1 MLRDRHGGRD
11 VGEGNAGDH
20 RQTGTNQPHTVQ
32 LQAGAET
39 CDQQAGLNDGG
50 GLRGIHLGG
59 RGHQEDRREIRH
71 EHGHDV
77 LQAERNALPERHRCV
92 KTAQRLKR
100 HAFFHVFCLRLF
112 SVFSMFFSSLNCY
125 ILSYNRL
132 SVLKKSGAEFDGAV
146 FRIHR
151 FDDCQGIDVVPF
163 LTQLV
168 ATALEAL
175 FHCDADAF
183 HSGSGLMA
191 QLDQAF

>member
-1 MLRDRHGGRD
+1 M
-11 VGEGNAGDH
+11 
-20 RQTGTNQPHTVQ
+20 
-32 LQAGAET
+32 
-39 CDQQAGLNDGG
+39 
-50 GLRGIHLGG
+50 
-59 RGHQEDRREIRH
+59 
-71 EHGHDV
+71 

-100 HAFFHVFCLRLF
+100 HAFFSVFCLRLF
-112 SVFSMFFSSLNCY
+112 SVFSVFFSSLNCY

-151 FDDCQGIDVVPF
+151 FNDCQGIDVVPF